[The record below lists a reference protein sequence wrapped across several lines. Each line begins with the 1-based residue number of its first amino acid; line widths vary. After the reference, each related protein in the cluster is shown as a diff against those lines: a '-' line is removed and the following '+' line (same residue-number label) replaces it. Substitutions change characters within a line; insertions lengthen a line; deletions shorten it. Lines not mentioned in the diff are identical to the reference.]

1 MGRRKKLTE
10 AELENTQTALTIEN
24 THQSESEEA
33 ELLSELDTEA
43 SVVTEESIEAS
54 EEGPV
59 AEAAVAPTTKKARK
73 PRTPKAKE
81 VKEEAVEPSKPKQD
95 PWAAIQILSD
105 SVQKLVE
112 HNQTQTH
119 PKQVE
124 NGLLPPPRLDL
135 DTHELLRPP
144 SPQNSSLFITKF
156 AVAASIV
163 AVLISFVSL
172 ALSQSA
178 RQAAVGAS
186 QIAQQT
192 RPSMKIT
199 RGARR
204 R

>member
-81 VKEEAVEPSKPKQD
+81 VKEEAVEPSKPQQD

-192 RPSMKIT
+192 RPSMNIS
-199 RGARR
+199 RGTRR